1 MKNKN
6 LTKIW
11 ILVAI
16 SLVVIAFAVLFTGVV
31 TGVGLSYENPEAS
44 FDFAPYGHAFNII
57 NGINVIFNI
66 VMIILKKKVNK

>member
-11 ILVAI
+11 IFVAI
-16 SLVVIAFAVLFTGVV
+16 SLVIIAFVVLFSGVV

-57 NGINVIFNI
+57 NGINIIFNI
-66 VMIILKKKVNK
+66 VMIIIKKKVNS